1 MAMVLLAVLA
11 SVAAL
16 ATALVARRDAP
27 EGGPPVTGNGLSG
40 RRDGQIAPTP
50 SESHS
55 RIALY
60 RVARVVS
67 FLFLATVAVV
77 VAVTRAW
84 PATETAV
91 FTLLAGGTL
100 LVVLFL
106 DMLPGDWLGRA
117 RRPVEGVGAV
127 IFVGVL
133 MGLTGGVSSPFH
145 VGLYLI
151 VAGTALSIEGLAP
164 LVIALTAVVTMTVIS
179 LVVSASSV
187 LQAEGL
193 AWVSFNAVTLVLLA
207 DIATAAGR
215 AQRQAREEALNL
227 SRFDALTGLF
237 NRSYLMTIMEQEVRR
252 SSRMAHGFCMIML
265 DLDDLKPVNDTFG
278 HPTGDRLLRAVA
290 EAIQRTVRFT
300 DSAARYGGDEFVVL
314 LPETDTT
321 GAYIVAEKLRRDI
334 AGLSIRAADR
344 HVRTSVS
351 IGLVSF
357 PEDGTTIDQL
367 VAAADVAMYEA
378 KRQGKNQIV
387 GYMTRTERVATTLE
401 RERPA
406 PVALGPLPGL
416 GYRTL
421 SVTESA
427 HGARAERA
435 AGAPTTPAAAA
446 AAADVSVAAPAAPAP
461 LESAPAAIVS
471 GDAPWLTRTGS
482 ATEPTPTSSQRPPL
496 ATETPARR
504 NRVEEA
510 EQGRGEMLRAPEQR
524 PWVALPVESGE
535 TSEAEPPAR

>member
-27 EGGPPVTGNGLSG
+27 EGGPLVTGNGLNG
-40 RRDGQIAPTP
+40 RRDGHVVPTP
-50 SESHS
+50 SESQARS
-55 RIALY
+55 ALY

-67 FLFLATVAVV
+67 FLFLAAVAVV

-84 PATETAV
+84 PATETAI

-127 IFVGVL
+127 VFVGVL

-164 LVIALTAVVTMTVIS
+164 LVIALTAVVTMTVVS
-179 LVVSASSV
+179 LVVSAASL

-193 AWVSFNAVTLVLLA
+193 AWVAFNAVALVLLA

-215 AQRQAREEALNL
+215 AQRQARDEALNL

-357 PEDGTTIDQL
+357 PEDGTTVEQL

-401 RERPA
+401 RERHA

-421 SVTESA
+421 SVSESA
-427 HGARAERA
+427 RGVRAEVA
-435 AGAPTTPAAAA
+435 EGVPTTPAAASDA
-446 AAADVSVAAPAAPAP
+446 SADVSAAPAP
-461 LESAPAAIVS
+461 LEPAPAAIVS
-471 GDAPWLTRTGS
+471 GEAPWLTRAGPAMGS
-482 ATEPTPTSSQRPPL
+482 SAASSHRVPP
-496 ATETPARR
+496 AAEAPARR
-504 NRVEEA
+504 DRAEDA

-535 TSEAEPPAR
+535 TSDAEPPAR